1 MTSAE
6 ILAAIA
12 ADATLTALAAARNDA
27 AIATALS
34 VGRTTVQ
41 SKIVTARGI
50 AALYP
55 GGALAAETVLMKLEA
70 ARDSMLASTTT
81 STVVMGSL
89 LRRQLAF
96 LASNGLDFGDAT
108 LRGMLDYFASVG
120 VITTTEAGNLKG
132 MALTAD
138 PVPVSAVSLALNGG

>member
-1 MTSAE
+1 
-6 ILAAIA
+6 
-12 ADATLTALAAARNDA
+12 
-27 AIATALS
+27 
-34 VGRTTVQ
+34 
-41 SKIVTARGI
+41 
-50 AALYP
+50 
-55 GGALAAETVLMKLEA
+55 
-70 ARDSMLASTTT
+70 
-81 STVVMGSL
+81 L